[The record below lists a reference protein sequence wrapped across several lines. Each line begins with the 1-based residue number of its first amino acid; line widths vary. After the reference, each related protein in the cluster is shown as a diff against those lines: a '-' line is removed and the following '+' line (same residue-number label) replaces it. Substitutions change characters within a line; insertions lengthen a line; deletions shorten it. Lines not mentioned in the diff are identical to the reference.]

1 MMTERA
7 GAPQGVAGLAAAGI
21 LSAVDGRRTEEL
33 IDMHTFR
40 NGLGRATSLALLPAL
55 VVMFPVGAG
64 AAGLPGT
71 IEVLSEPA
79 GAAVFVD
86 GDERGVTPLS
96 VPGLSAGAHR
106 VRIVKEGFVEN
117 SRVVNVAAGGRQS
130 VGLSLT
136 QAQPTPPPPPE
147 AAPQGEGW
155 STRKKVLVGAAG
167 AAVLI
172 GGIALLSGVD
182 GTADDQP
189 PVAGT
194 ISVSPTG
201 LGLAGVTNFTFTSQG
216 ASDPENAALTYTWN
230 FGDGATGSGATSAHV
245 YNSAG
250 TFNATLTV
258 SDGAHQVTAAGHEVT
273 TGDVNG
279 TWVNFDP
286 AVGGAR
292 IRRVSFQRSGAQL
305 SGTYRTNLAPGHTG
319 SVNGSM
325 TSPNNLVFEAKLQD
339 DLGQQV
345 GFDFEGTFDSTL
357 TSFTGLAEGYLLGEH
372 GKTLV
377 FGREQ

>member
-1 MMTERA
+1 
-7 GAPQGVAGLAAAGI
+7 
-21 LSAVDGRRTEEL
+21 
-33 IDMHTFR
+33 MHIFR
-40 NGLGRATSLALLPAL
+40 NGLGRATSLVLLPAL
-55 VVMFPVGAG
+55 VVVFPIGAG
-64 AAGLPGT
+64 AAGLSGT
-71 IEVLSEPA
+71 IEVVSEPA

-86 GDERGVTPLS
+86 GDERGVTPISLAG
-96 VPGLSAGAHR
+96 VPAGPHR
-106 VRIVKEGFVEN
+106 VSIVKEGFVEN
-117 SRVVNVAAGGRQS
+117 SRVVNVPAGGRES

-136 QAQPTPPPPPE
+136 QAQAPPP
-147 AAPQGEGW
+147 ASAPQGEGW
-155 STRKKVLVGAAG
+155 STRKKVLVGAG
-167 AAVLI
+167 AAVVLI
-172 GGIALLSGVD
+172 GGIALLSGGD
-182 GTADDQP
+182 STPDDQS

-230 FGDGATGSGATSAHV
+230 FGDGATGSGATAAHV

-258 SDGAHQVTAAGHEVT
+258 SDGAHQVTAAGLSVT

-292 IRRVSFQRSGAQL
+292 ERRVTFQRSGAQL
-305 SGTYRTNLAPGHTG
+305 SGIYRTNLAPGHTG

-325 TSPNNLVFEAKLQD
+325 TSPNALQFEAKLQD
-339 DLGQQV
+339 DQGQQV
-345 GFDFEGTFDSTL
+345 GFTFEGTFNSSL
-357 TSFTGLAEGYLLGEH
+357 TSFTGLAEGYLLGER
-372 GKTLV
+372 GKTLT